1 VEKKLFILFLLVFL
15 PALLRGQTSSSQY
28 QLTRIDITQGL
39 SSNQVNCILKDSRGF
54 MWFGTMSGL
63 NRYDGYSFKVF
74 HQALSDSTTL
84 SDNFISGLMEGP
96 DGLLWITN
104 RNGQNI
110 YHPDKGN
117 FQQDIRPVL
126 RQYGIPGD
134 SVGQIMKDKA
144 GMYWFVM
151 PKNGLFGYTPAAHK
165 ATKINFK
172 ATENTPLSS
181 IAEDSAGNIWIL
193 HADGLLQKMDGRSHA
208 IVYQVQMPEQD
219 GRSKQQDYQMMADRD
234 GDLWI
239 FSNTDIQGI
248 YYYNQRNATFTH
260 YNQNTGAIRLNT
272 NIVRGVVQDN
282 QGLIWIGTDHGGL
295 NIIDK
300 QKQSIQYI
308 LNNSENPKSL
318 SQNSINALYRDN
330 SGIIWIGTYKKGIC
344 YYHENIVKFPLY
356 QHQVF
361 AANSL
366 PYDDVNRFAE
376 DAKGNLWIG
385 TNGGGLIY
393 FDRQHNIFKQYLHE
407 AGNPNTPSGNVIVS
421 LWIDRA
427 QKLWI
432 GSYFGGLDCFD
443 GSRFIHYKND
453 PADPNSLSDNSVWE
467 IFEDSQQRLWV
478 GTLGGGLNIL
488 DRATGKFQRF
498 NNRVSNTMRSLY
510 IASILEDRTGNI
522 WIGTADGMDAM
533 NKAGKFTHYDTADKQ
548 PDGLSNKNVLCMFED
563 SRGLIWIGTREG
575 LNLYDPATKKIRI
588 LRKEDG
594 LPDNTVLNILEDK
607 NKTLWMSTANG
618 ISNLSIQGQSAKY
631 TFHFKNYDE
640 SDGLQG
646 REFNEN
652 AALKTSKGELI
663 FGGGNGFNLF
673 YPHSIAINQSI
684 PPIVLTDFQ
693 IFNKSM
699 SPGETI
705 NGRILL
711 QQSITQTQKITLKYR
726 ENVFSISF
734 AALNYFHPE
743 KNQYA
748 YMLEGFNNEWLTADG
763 NLRKATY
770 TNLDPGEYTFR
781 VKASNN
787 DGVWTPAPLELHITI
802 LPPFWRTPLAFMLYA
817 LFIIGALILARRIVL
832 ERERLRARIEQ
843 EKQEAQRIHELDALK
858 IRFFTNVSH
867 EFRTPLSLIITPLEK
882 ILGKGL
888 ENNLQQQLVLVQRNA
903 RRLLN
908 LVNQLLD
915 FRKMEVQEIKLY
927 TSEGDIVAFIKELT
941 TSFSDLSE
949 KKQIHLDFHS
959 SIKEL
964 NMLYDPDKIE
974 KIIFNLLSN
983 AFKFTPEQGNISVD
997 VQLQQG
1003 SVLAI
1008 MVKDNGIGIPL
1019 EQQERIFERF
1029 FQHDIP
1035 GSMVNQG
1042 SGIGLSI
1049 TREFVKLHG
1058 GTISVDSAPGMGSCF
1073 TILLPVQGISGKP
1086 VTTAPEK
1093 TAIMSAAPVTVAA
1106 PVTYAG
1112 KKPVLLLIEDSEDF
1126 RFYLK
1131 DNLSAHFH
1139 IIDAPNGQVGWNIL
1153 QQTVPNL
1160 VVSDVNMPEMDG
1172 LELCRRIRQQ
1182 QRLAHL
1188 PVILLTA
1195 RASEED
1201 QLEALDNGATDYITK
1216 PFNYEV
1222 LLSRIRNI
1230 ITQQAS
1236 LKKTF
1241 QQHIDAHPE
1250 EIAISSQ
1257 DELFIQQAL
1266 QIVEKNISNPDF
1278 SVEELSRE
1286 LHMSRVSAYKKL
1298 LSLTGKTPLEFIR
1311 SIRLKRAAQLLGKSQ
1326 LTIAEVA
1333 YEVGFNNPKYF
1344 AKYFK
1349 LEYGVLPSAYKNT

>member
-1 VEKKLFILFLLVFL
+1 MVYL
-15 PALLRGQTSSSQY
+15 PTLLRGQSTSSQY
-28 QLTRIDITQGL
+28 QLSRIDLTQGL
-39 SSNQVNCILKDSRGF
+39 SANQVNCILKDSQGF

-63 NRYDGYSFKVF
+63 NRFDGYNFKVF
-74 HQALSDSTTL
+74 RQILSDSTTL
-84 SDNFISGLMEGP
+84 SDNFITSLMEGP
-96 DGLLWITN
+96 DGLLWVTN

-110 YHPDKGN
+110 YHPETGN
-117 FQQDIRPVL
+117 FERDIRTTL
-126 RQYGIPGD
+126 RHYGIPGD
-134 SVGQIMKDKA
+134 SVGQIMKDKS
-144 GMYWFVM
+144 GTYWFAV
-151 PKNGLFGYTPAAHK
+151 PKNGLFTYTPTTHSAKRIMQAKTSVIAAV
-165 ATKINFK
+165 AQDN
-172 ATENTPLSS
+172 N
-181 IAEDSAGNIWIL
+181 DNIWVL
-193 HADGLLQKMDGRSHA
+193 QADGLLQKFDARTHQITTRTSL
-208 IVYQVQMPEQD
+208 PEQN
-219 GRSKQQDYQMMADRD
+219 GRNSQQDYQMMADSD

-239 FSNTDIQGI
+239 FSNSDVQGI
-248 YYYNQRNATFTH
+248 YYYKQHTAVFTH
-260 YNQNTGAIRLNT
+260 YDQNSGPLRLNN

-282 QGLIWIGTDHGGL
+282 QGLIWIGTDHGGI

-300 QKQSIQYI
+300 TRQSIQY
-308 LNNSENPKSL
+308 LVNNSENPKSL

-330 SGIIWIGTYKKGIC
+330 TGIIWIGTYKKGIC

-356 QHQVF
+356 QHEAF
-361 AANSL
+361 TANSL

-376 DAKGNLWIG
+376 DAQGNLWIG

-393 FDRQHNIFKQYLHE
+393 YDRSRNTYKQYLHD
-407 AGNPNTPSGNVIVS
+407 AGNPNSPSGNVIVS
-421 LWIDRA
+421 LWIDHQ

-443 GSRFIHYKND
+443 GNRFTHYKHDAAN
-453 PADPNSLSDNSVWE
+453 PNSLSDNSVWE
-467 IFEDSQQRLWV
+467 IFEDSKQRLWV

-488 DRATGKFQRF
+488 DRNTGHFQHYANGAPNSIRSPY
-498 NNRVSNTMRSLY
+498 VSAL
-510 IASILEDRTGNI
+510 LEDKAGNI
-522 WIGTADGMDAM
+522 WIGTADGLDVM
-533 NKAGKFTHYDTADKQ
+533 NNAGKFTHYESIDKQ
-548 PDGLSNKNVLCMFED
+548 TGGISNRNVICLYED
-563 SRGLIWIGTREG
+563 KRGLIWIGTREG
-575 LNLYDPATKKIRI
+575 LNVYDPATKKISI

-594 LPDNTVLNILEDK
+594 LPDNTVLNILEDRDS
-607 NKTLWMSTANG
+607 TLWMSTANG
-618 ISNLSIQGQSAKY
+618 IVNLTLLQRAPVYKISCKQ
-631 TFHFKNYDE
+631 YDE

-652 AALKTSKGELI
+652 AALKTSKGEFI
-663 FGGGNGFNLF
+663 FGGGNGFNIF
-673 YPHSIAINQSI
+673 NPHSIAVNTTV

-693 IFNKSM
+693 VFNKSM
-699 SPGETI
+699 EPGEHF

-711 QQSITQTQKITLKYR
+711 QQAITRTQAITLKYR

-748 YMLEGFNNEWLTADG
+748 YMLEGFNNEWLTTDG
-763 NLRKATY
+763 SVRKATY

-781 VKASNN
+781 VRASNN

-802 LPPFWRTPLAFMLYA
+802 LPPFWRTPLAFFIYIL
-817 LFIIGALILARRIVL
+817 LIIGALILARRVVL
-832 ERERLRARIEQ
+832 ERERLRSRIEQ

-858 IRFFTNVSH
+858 IRFFTNISH

-882 ILGKGL
+882 ILGKGV
-888 ENNLQQQLVLVQRNA
+888 EANIQQQLVLVQRNA

-915 FRKMEVQEIKLY
+915 FRKMEVQEIKLHP
-927 TSEGDIVAFIKELT
+927 SEGDIVAFVKDLT

-959 SIKEL
+959 SVKEL

-997 VQLQQG
+997 VQVQHG
-1003 SVLAI
+1003 SSLAI
-1008 MVKDNGIGIPL
+1008 IVKDNGIGIPL

-1035 GSMVNQG
+1035 GSLLNQG

-1058 GTISVDSAPGMGSCF
+1058 GSITVDSAPGMGSTF
-1073 TILLPVQGISGKP
+1073 TILLPVRGLVHQP
-1086 VTTAPEK
+1086 VLTAPVS
-1093 TAIMSAAPVTVAA
+1093 TNILSAPVPADPVPA
-1106 PVTYAG
+1106 PYTG

-1131 DNLSAHFH
+1131 DNLSVYFH
-1139 IIDAPNGQVGWNIL
+1139 IIDAANGKSGWEIL
-1153 QQTVPNL
+1153 QQTIPNL
-1160 VVSDVNMPEMDG
+1160 IVSDVNMPEMDG
-1172 LELCRRIRQQ
+1172 LELCRRIRQN

-1230 ITQQAS
+1230 ISQQIS

-1257 DELFIQQAL
+1257 DELFLQQAL

-1278 SVEELSRE
+1278 SVEELSRG

-1298 LSLTGKTPLEFIR
+1298 LSITGKTPLEFIR

-1326 LTIAEVA
+1326 LTVAEVA

-1349 LEYGVLPSAYKNT
+1349 LEYGVLPSAYKNI